1 MPASL
6 ALDPPPAAESA
17 SSHAPAVTR
26 YLPYLSTGL
35 RHSLQDMGLQSCEA
49 LRAALADGTL
59 RFQQRTSGAQAEGSI
74 HNLLHAKK
82 KDFS

>member
-1 MPASL
+1 MSRP
-6 ALDPPPAAESA
+6 E
-17 SSHAPAVTR
+17 
-26 YLPYLSTGL
+26 
-35 RHSLQDMGLQSCEA
+35 DMGLQSCEA
-49 LRAALADGTL
+49 LWAALADGTL